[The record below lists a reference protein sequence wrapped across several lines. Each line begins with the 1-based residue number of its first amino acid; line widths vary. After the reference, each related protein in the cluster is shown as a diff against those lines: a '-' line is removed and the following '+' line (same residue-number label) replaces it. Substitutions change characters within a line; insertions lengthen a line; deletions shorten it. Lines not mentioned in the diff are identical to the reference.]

1 MSHENNNN
9 EMNFTTRLIV
19 IVHCET
25 NTHLFLCHLIDIN
38 MLDNTTST
46 SNNGYQISRH
56 VNDGVKKQDI
66 SISVVV

>member
-1 MSHENNNN
+1 
-9 EMNFTTRLIV
+9 MNLLAQRLTDLDIQ
-19 IVHCET
+19 CET

-46 SNNGYQISRH
+46 NNNGYQISRH

-66 SISVVV
+66 SICSSLIID